1 MDASELVAG
10 AKWLGH
16 EFLKFF
22 KSPTGV
28 AGGMLDAFRGW
39 KFSRSWVRFW
49 IHLPSLVL
57 LLAIYLMFA
66 FSFFGREDSRIQL
79 LTVESQKRCPTKL
92 IEDIC
97 DQMHEADFAKALAKA
112 FALPASEITDYKIV
126 PVSDLT
132 KRYVELLSKR
142 ILSIQPRNLV
152 ARYRLGMIYNING
165 RTEEGMTKLQE
176 LASGTFGDC
185 SQANAWMV
193 KELLNQMV
201 SGAQVSNQELSSN
214 LEKAS
219 KWKEIDFRLVLYYA
233 RFLEQS
239 GDTLKA
245 IAVSKQAA
253 MTRPESNLE
262 LARLYSR
269 VGNQNEMRAAANAAE
284 EVFWKKL
291 NTPLETESDRL
302 AVAEARKLMNRLE
315 QSASILNDGMRVKE
329 TPAIKRELSE
339 VLLMIYIN
347 SIFKTE
353 AGPFQ
358 ADLAQLEKAGDI
370 DPLNPNISS
379 EIARLLPLKI
389 KPSKKLMDI
398 LKQHLDKGI
407 TTDSAH
413 NWLAEGYFA
422 LGNVK
427 EAVKNWE
434 LALAKDPNNISTLNN
449 LALLLARTSDTNV
462 ERSINLLTKALSL
475 SPGNAEL
482 LDSLGDVLLIAQRP
496 KDAINKFELAI
507 RNDSSRNVTRK
518 KLLVAYELNGM
529 VDQAKKTREVIQNV
543 EKLQAEEKAKLK
555 EKTDL
560 N

>member
-185 SQANAWMV
+185 PQANAWMV